1 MSTYLISL
9 AVLLVISLI
18 LYIQSSQGKL
28 WKALLPAVF
37 GAGVI
42 FMIATL
48 VLKRIA
54 VFSYD
59 LSRFAGADNSGI
71 PYEVILSAF
80 VFPFAGIAI
89 YNFLNARF
97 PAQPYEKYSLALSN
111 ILMGL
116 CIAMIFFAYTKWY
129 PVFTFALMILTLF
142 LVEYKNKIRFM
153 YRFYRAYMVLVLA
166 YLAVVLQFHYLGYFG
181 FNEQHTIKFR
191 LLYVPFESFF
201 LLFSIML
208 IAVFLFELFKKRY
221 KLIQEVA
228 VD

>member
-1 MSTYLISL
+1 MSTYLLLL
-9 AVLLVISLI
+9 AVLLVVSLL
-18 LYIQSSQGKL
+18 LYFQSTRGAL

-42 FMIATL
+42 FMITTL
-48 VLKRIA
+48 MLKRIT
-54 VFSYD
+54 VLQYD
-59 LSRFAGADNSGI
+59 LAHFAGADNSGV

-89 YNFLNARF
+89 YNFLNSRW
-97 PAQPYEKYSLALSN
+97 PEQPYEKYSLALSN

-153 YRFYRAYMVLVLA
+153 YRFYRAYLVFVFV
-166 YLAVVLQFHYLGYFG
+166 YLAVVLPFHYSGYIG
-181 FNEQHTIKFR
+181 FNEAHTIKFR

-201 LLFSIML
+201 LLFSVML
-208 IAVFLFELFKKRY
+208 ISIWLFEVFKKRY
-221 KLIQEVA
+221 KLIQEG
-228 VD
+228 